1 MKTIQ
6 LPAAAALL
14 LALAGCTDTAS
25 IQTPDNAPHEIS
37 QQVTLTAEGQQEAVV
52 AVTPVSFK
60 FHEERSYSAVPA
72 AFQPKECTLTSKHFS
87 AQVPVPSTV
96 HLPAYGPDTPPMNVR
111 CQSDQFK
118 FDKTISA
125 VNLTQRAVNAAA
137 AAHVLI
143 GFGLVGAA
151 VTAGQASA
159 RDKSKD
165 LFGYPAQ
172 IMLK

>member
-1 MKTIQ
+1 MKTT
-6 LPAAAALL
+6 LMPAAALL

-25 IQTPDNAPHEIS
+25 LQTPGNAPHEVS
-37 QQVTLTAEGQQEAVV
+37 QQVTLTAEGQQKTVI
-52 AVTPVSFK
+52 AVTPVSIK
-60 FHEERSYSAVPA
+60 FHEARSYSAVPA
-72 AFQPKECTLTSKHFS
+72 AFQPKECTLTSTYFS

-96 HLPAYGPDTPPMNVR
+96 HLPAYGPDTPPMKVR

-118 FDKTISA
+118 FDETIKA

-137 AAHVLI
+137 AAHVLV

-165 LFGYPAQ
+165 LYGYPTP